1 MVLHPNCAGIVAVDL
16 IQPNCTGIMTADLL
30 QQNSIGV
37 EIYGIL
43 TYFNNLKNNYFQLDD
58 LSECTV

>member
-1 MVLHPNCAGIVAVDL
+1 MTADL
-16 IQPNCTGIMTADLL
+16 IQPNSTGIMTADLL
-30 QQNSIGV
+30 QQNSTGV

-58 LSECTV
+58 LSECTVWKW